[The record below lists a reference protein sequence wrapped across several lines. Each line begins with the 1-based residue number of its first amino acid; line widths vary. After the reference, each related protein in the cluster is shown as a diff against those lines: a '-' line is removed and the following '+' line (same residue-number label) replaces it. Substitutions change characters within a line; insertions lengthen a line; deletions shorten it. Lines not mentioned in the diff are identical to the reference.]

1 MKERERWKK
10 SFQQAS
16 DEVSEWR
23 EKHPRASLTA
33 IEQAVD
39 GKLAKV
45 RREMIE
51 ELAMESQLRDMKGL
65 AVEERPRCPGCG
77 QPMVANGQQK
87 RQLKTT
93 YEEVIELE
101 RSKGYCRHCGV
112 SFFPPG

>member
-1 MKERERWKK
+1 MKKRVKWQK
-10 SFQQAS
+10 SFQAAS

-23 EKHPRASLTA
+23 MQHPRASLTE

-51 ELAMESQLRDMKGL
+51 ELAMESQLRDLKGL

-77 QPMVANGQQK
+77 QPLAANGK
-87 RQLKTT
+87 
-93 YEEVIELE
+93 
-101 RSKGYCRHCGV
+101 
-112 SFFPPG
+112 

>member
-1 MKERERWKK
+1 MKERGRWKK
-10 SFQQAS
+10 SFQQVSA
-16 DEVSEWR
+16 EVSEWR
-23 EKHPRASLTA
+23 VEHPRASLTE

-51 ELAMESQLRDMKGL
+51 ELAMESQLRDIKGL
-65 AVEERPRCPGCG
+65 TAEERPKCPGCG
-77 QPMVANGQQK
+77 QPMVANGKQK

-101 RSKGYCRHCGV
+101 RSKGYCRHCGA